1 MIARSPIDLLFG
13 DVFFEVPDILFG
25 STLLLK
31 LEGFNLS
38 GSIKFKPAIEMV
50 EALERVGTLQPG
62 KRVIESSS
70 GNIGLALSIVCAIK
84 GYEFICVTDP
94 NILPHTRRLIE
105 IHGARVVTVDRR
117 DANGGFLA
125 TRIEL
130 IQEWLRR
137 DPDLIWINQYA
148 NQANAA
154 AHERWTGAEILKN
167 VPKVDYLFI
176 GVGTAGTLTGCS
188 HYMRSH
194 RPERSAVRN
203 AGRLP
208 PSLGRFA
215 MRARR

>member
-1 MIARSPIDLLFG
+1 
-13 DVFFEVPDILFG
+13 
-25 STLLLK
+25 
-31 LEGFNLS
+31 
-38 GSIKFKPAIEMV
+38 
-50 EALERVGTLQPG
+50 RVGTLRPG

-194 RPERSAVRN
+194 RPEVKIIAVDTVGSVTFGGAPGPRYFPGLGTSRPPELAN
-203 AGRLP
+203 PAAADDILLVPEEETVAACRRLLKRCGLLAG
-208 PSLGRFA
+208 A
-215 MRARR
+215 